1 MTDTDLSRSTEAECT
16 DWHDHAACCG
26 LDADLLFPV
35 STSGASLTDN
45 DLPRPVRLRRVADR
59 ISRRA
64 LATLTPAKVRA
75 ELEHHPVAMPGGLL
89 AAFTL
94 PAAPESASAARG
106 RVRAALLNSGLREL
120 ADDAEAIVSEF
131 VANAVRHARGPVDV
145 ALITAGGALMI
156 VTADSSPEPPAMATA
171 QDGAVSGRGLVI
183 VDAITG
189 GQWGW
194 SMSSAGKSVWASLRL
209 V

>member
-1 MTDTDLSRSTEAECT
+1 MTDTDLSRSTGAKCT
-16 DWHDHAACCG
+16 DWRDHAACCG
-26 LDADLLFPV
+26 LVADLLFPV

-59 ISRRA
+59 ISGRG
-64 LATLTPAKVRA
+64 LATLTLAEVRA
-75 ELEHHPVAMPGGLL
+75 ELEHRPVAMPGGLL
-89 AAFTL
+89 AAFTV

-131 VANAVRHARGPVDV
+131 VANAVRHARSPVGV

-156 VTADSSPEPPAMATA
+156 ITADSSREPPAMSTD
-171 QDGAVSGRGLVI
+171 QDDAESGRGLMI

-194 SMSSAGKSVWASLRL
+194 STSSAGKSVWAILAL

>member
-1 MTDTDLSRSTEAECT
+1 MTDTDVCRSAGAECA
-16 DWHDHAACCG
+16 DRRDHAACCG
-26 LDADLLFPV
+26 PDAGLLFPV
-35 STSGASLTDN
+35 SASGASLTDD
-45 DLPRPVRLRRVADR
+45 DLPCPVRLRRVADR
-59 ISRRA
+59 ISGRGLAA
-64 LATLTPAKVRA
+64 LTLAEVRA
-75 ELEHHPVAMPGGLL
+75 ELGRRPAAMPGGLL

-131 VANAVRHARGPVDV
+131 VANAVRHARSPVGV
-145 ALITAGGALMI
+145 ALITAGGALI
-156 VTADSSPEPPAMATA
+156 IITADASPEPPAMSAD
-171 QDGAVSGRGLVI
+171 QDDAESGRGLMM

-194 SMSSAGKSVWASLRL
+194 STSTAGKSVWAILAL